1 MMALALIPM
10 LSLLTLL
17 PPLLLLIPLLSPYGN
32 GSIPW
37 SSSSVLF
44 FFRNLEPIG
53 GLKGE
58 GGGGRGACSREA
70 AQRREARHAIGTT
83 FSFNKKE

>member
-1 MMALALIPM
+1 MALALIPM

-17 PPLLLLIPLLSPYGN
+17 PPLLLLLPLLSAYGN
-32 GSIPW
+32 SHTAMAQFHG
-37 SSSSVLF
+37 
-44 FFRNLEPIG
+44 RNLEPIG